1 MTRERF
7 TAVAFFMAGA
17 LAAIILTF
25 SANLIPI
32 GYSQEY
38 EPPPLDE
45 KAIEL
50 AENLSRAFEQVAA
63 RVSPAVV
70 HIATTKTVTRQ
81 PMFEDEFFERFF
93 RSRPMPREYRH
104 TALGSGIIISS
115 DGYILTNNHVV
126 SEADE
131 LKVKL
136 SDQREFD
143 AKVVGADPESEV
155 AVIKIDGK
163 NLPTAALGDS
173 DTIRVG
179 QWVIAIGN
187 PFGFDRTVTTGIVS
201 AKGRMLG
208 MQAYEDFIQTD
219 AAINPGNSGGPL
231 VNLRGEVVGI
241 NTVIVSRTGGY
252 QGLGFAIP
260 INMASA
266 IKDSLIQEGRVVRG
280 FLGVQL
286 QEIEE
291 DVAKALGLD
300 GREGSL
306 VASVIEGSAAE
317 EAGIQNG
324 DIIVEFDGKKIT
336 GADRL
341 RHIVAE
347 TPVGKEVEVI
357 VNRQGEQIKLT
368 AKIGDRSE
376 SIAAGAATV
385 ERAADKL
392 GMVVEE
398 ITPQIQRE
406 LGLKASNGVVVT
418 RVAPDGIAAKKG
430 ISPGTII
437 LEIRQ
442 QPVRNT
448 ADYRKLM
455 AEADLDKGVLVL
467 IQQNGVNKYVVL
479 KSE

>member
-1 MTRERF
+1 MTKERF
-7 TAVAFFMAGA
+7 TAIAFFMAGA

-32 GYSQEY
+32 GFSQEY

-93 RSRPMPREYRH
+93 RRSFPREYRH
-104 TALGSGIIISS
+104 SALGSGIIISS

-126 SEADE
+126 SDADE

-155 AVIKIDGK
+155 AIIKIDGN
-163 NLPTAALGDS
+163 NLPTAELGDS
-173 DTIRVG
+173 DSIRVG

-231 VNLRGEVVGI
+231 VNLRGEVIGI

-260 INMASA
+260 INMARN

-286 QEIEE
+286 QEIEDE
-291 DVAKALGLD
+291 LAEHLGLEE
-300 GREGSL
+300 REGAL

-324 DIIVEFDGKKIT
+324 DVIVEFDGRKIT
-336 GADRL
+336 STDRL

-347 TPVGKEVEVI
+347 TPVGKEVAVV
-357 VNRQGEQIKLT
+357 VNRQGEEVKLT
-368 AKIGDRSE
+368 AKISDRSE
-376 SIAAGAATV
+376 SVIAGAAPL
-385 ERAADKL
+385 ERTTDKL
-392 GMVVEE
+392 GMVVED
-398 ITPQIQRE
+398 ITPRIQRE
-406 LGLKASNGVVVT
+406 LGLKTTDGVVVT
-418 RVAPDGIAAKKG
+418 RVSPDGIAAQKG
-430 ISPGTII
+430 IMAGTVI

-442 QPVRNT
+442 HPVRNT
-448 ADYRKLM
+448 GDYRKLM
-455 AEADLDKGVLVL
+455 AETDLDKGVLVL
-467 IQQNGVNKYVVL
+467 IQHNGVNKYVVL